1 MEGSNEVSFDEWDEQ
16 NNDRADQQ
24 TDFSKIVDRRLFL
37 GGSIAIGTS
46 AFLLGTTS
54 LVPTKAQASIMSN
67 GNKFNA
73 VAANDLDTITL
84 PEGFKW
90 HAVAEWGD
98 PLFNNLPEFDH
109 ATRGTAATQALSYG
123 DNNDGMDLFQIDGAN
138 VMVVNNEYTN
148 RGVMFGYNE
157 SGLPETVEDV
167 NKGKMAHGVTIME
180 LAQANG
186 EWSIVKDSRFNKRF
200 TPDTPINVVGPAR
213 GSELLKTADDPNGTT
228 ILGT

>member
-1 MEGSNEVSFDEWDEQ
+1 MEGSHEVSFDEWDEQ

-186 EWSIVKDSRFNKRF
+186 E
-200 TPDTPINVVGPAR
+200 
-213 GSELLKTADDPNGTT
+213 
-228 ILGT
+228 